1 MSKAKNR
8 YAEAAI
14 HILVL
19 AYIFT
24 APLFTTRSGD
34 SITWQRYV
42 SFIAVPTALCTMF
55 YINYFV
61 LIPRYFMQHRNRA
74 YYVANVLIIIVSV
87 LLLSAFMHY
96 VVPLLLDN
104 AGGFADGHNF
114 PHHQAPQP
122 PGKHG
127 AHLPP
132 PPPHH
137 HGPHPGKHIFVGPLA
152 IRDTFSLICAAA
164 AALAMRLSIYWQQKE
179 TERQKT
185 KLEQTHAALLNLKT
199 QTSPHFLLNTLNNIY
214 SLTAFDTEKAQHAIL
229 ELSKMLRYQLY
240 ESDAETVPLTR
251 EAEFLINYI
260 ELMRLRLAD
269 HVSVT
274 TDIQLPPSD
283 DILIAPHILISL
295 VENAFKHGV
304 SAEHP
309 SFIQISLKAESGN
322 IHFLCRNSNF
332 PSSASADGT
341 QSGIGLRQ
349 VESRL
354 SLIYDGRYHWQ
365 RGPSPDGKVYTSE
378 IHITL

>member
-1 MSKAKNR
+1 MSKIKIR
-8 YAEAAI
+8 YAEGAI

-34 SITWQRYV
+34 TITWQRYV
-42 SFIAVPTALCTMF
+42 SFIAIPTALCTMF
-55 YINYFV
+55 YVNYFV

-74 YYVANVLIIIVSV
+74 YYIANALLIIVSV
-87 LLLSAFMHY
+87 FLLSAFMHY

-104 AGGFADGHNF
+104 AGDFPGGHHC
-114 PHHQAPQP
+114 PHHQAPQH
-122 PGKHG
+122 PGTHG
-127 AHLPP
+127 APLP

-137 HGPHPGKHIFVGPLA
+137 HGPQPGRHIFIGPLA

-164 AALAMRLSIYWQQKE
+164 AALAMRLSVYWQQKE

-214 SLTAFDTEKAQHAIL
+214 SLTSFDTEKAQHAIL

-274 TDIQLPPSD
+274 TDMQFPPSD

-309 SFIQISLKAESGN
+309 SFIHIGLKADSGN

-332 PSSASADGT
+332 PSSTSADGT

-365 RGPSPDGKVYTSE
+365 HGPSPDGKVYTSE